1 MKNIKFIYLLML
13 LGFIACEESLDLKL
27 DETYGDEFTWT
38 LPDKAEG
45 VLMNAYANIAA
56 TPDTWAGNFLD
67 VATDNAVTNDFG
79 SGLYQLSQ
87 GGQTPMT
94 NPIDGWSTAYY
105 QFRNIHLFMENG
117 LGPNIKYDMFDEA
130 ADSTRRY
137 RLKGEAFFLR
147 AWWGM
152 DLLQRFGGLTAEG
165 SALGYPI
172 LTRNLSDADRDN
184 TNIMTRNTYE
194 ECVSQILADCD
205 SAIKYLPLSYTGSD
219 EAIGSA
225 QNGRASAKAA
235 YALKSRAAIFAA
247 SPAYRPEGSYA
258 ITDDQQQQKWVRSAQ
273 LAQQAIADGQLG
285 AYDILTEEHMPGP
298 GLQDKTPD
306 EFLLRRWTNANG
318 MEKRQYPPLFWGQGR
333 TNPSQNL
340 VDAFPML
347 NGFPI
352 SDPRSGYD
360 PQNPYQNRDNRFELT
375 VYYNG
380 KSFSGERELEIF
392 HEDDQPGRD
401 AAGFDYQN
409 TRTGYYLR
417 KWLSTKK
424 DLLYNPSNLNGSND
438 YHQHALLR
446 RAEVY
451 LNLAEASNEA
461 LGPQGIVPGC
471 SQSAYDVIRDIREKA
486 GITSTVYLDEV
497 AAQGKEAFRALILNE
512 RRIEFAF
519 ENMRYFD
526 LRRWLLPLDEAVRG
540 VRITKTSVGFEFLGA
555 DPNGASILVEERK
568 LSDNK
573 YYYSPLPYE
582 EVLKNPNLEQN
593 KGW

>member
-582 EVLKNPNLEQN
+582 EVLKNKLEQN